1 MYGKVNFFWQSL
13 DQSSLSLLK
22 DTTMNKSCDR
32 RRSDRKGREKVIY
45 DIHVSRIKAA
55 KGLIDCTPPRPHPF
69 TNKTD
74 MDQVFNF

>member
-1 MYGKVNFFWQSL
+1 
-13 DQSSLSLLK
+13 
-22 DTTMNKSCDR
+22 MNKSCDR

-74 MDQVFNF
+74 MDQVISTKSTFFHCAIEI

>member
-1 MYGKVNFFWQSL
+1 
-13 DQSSLSLLK
+13 
-22 DTTMNKSCDR
+22 MNKSCDR

-55 KGLIDCTPPRPHPF
+55 KGRIDCTPPRPHPF

-74 MDQVFNF
+74 MDQVIDHESIFSHSAVEI